1 MKQIYSNNFI
11 SLNIT
16 SKLIKGK
23 IPEELNNPYKS
34 QKKYKSTTKE
44 KNKIIMQNVFSFFY
58 IKNKFHKYYHT
69 NLKDNNL
76 DKKTELSMRRKT
88 YFDVKVAS
96 KYKAL
101 NDDIED
107 ENDQIEDQLK
117 RFTVNQ

>member
-1 MKQIYSNNFI
+1 
-11 SLNIT
+11 
-16 SKLIKGK
+16 
-23 IPEELNNPYKS
+23 
-34 QKKYKSTTKE
+34 
-44 KNKIIMQNVFSFFY
+44 
-58 IKNKFHKYYHT
+58 
-69 NLKDNNL
+69 
-76 DKKTELSMRRKT
+76 MRRKT

>member
-1 MKQIYSNNFI
+1 
-11 SLNIT
+11 
-16 SKLIKGK
+16 
-23 IPEELNNPYKS
+23 
-34 QKKYKSTTKE
+34 
-44 KNKIIMQNVFSFFY
+44 MQNVFSFFY
-58 IKNKFHKYYHT
+58 IKNKFHKYYYT